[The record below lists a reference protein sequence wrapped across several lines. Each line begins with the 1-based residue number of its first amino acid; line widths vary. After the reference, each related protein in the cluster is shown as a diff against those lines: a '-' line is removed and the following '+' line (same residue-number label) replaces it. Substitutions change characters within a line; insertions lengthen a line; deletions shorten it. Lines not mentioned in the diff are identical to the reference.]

1 MLYSNQCTAV
11 SYGLKQGGV
20 YSWTV
25 TAGLTKSKAEQDA
38 TKKCSK
44 AAKNCQILLSECS
57 PAGEF
62 ESAQQY
68 KGGRMKTSMIKHAV
82 VSAAVLSLMACGK
95 DAQVAQAQSPNVLP
109 MASDAKVVEKAAPVV
124 LTPTMALVQMMINQP
139 TDNWGKIKVAG
150 VRWEAAAPSKAAAG
164 NYALTGLLLQKAKNK
179 ASSVITLTG
188 TASYIPLAA
197 QLIQASSVITL
208 TGTASAF
215 DEVFFSTTSND
226 SEVSAAAVRDLLVVH
241 ELKQIGKNCQSDA
254 SNEMLSKPE
263 FYEGEVAGQKFYVHA
278 EVDNFTNAHVHEASL
293 NVSIRAKPF
302 DQEMALAQCKL

>member
-1 MLYSNQCTAV
+1 
-11 SYGLKQGGV
+11 
-20 YSWTV
+20 
-25 TAGLTKSKAEQDA
+25 
-38 TKKCSK
+38 
-44 AAKNCQILLSECS
+44 
-57 PAGEF
+57 
-62 ESAQQY
+62 
-68 KGGRMKTSMIKHAV
+68 MKTSMIKHAV

-164 NYALTGLLLQKAKNK
+164 NYALTGLLLEKGKNK
-179 ASSVITLTG
+179 ASS
-188 TASYIPLAA
+188 A
-197 QLIQASSVITL
+197 ITL

-226 SEVSAAAVRDLLVVH
+226 SEVSAAAVRDFLVVH

-302 DQEMALAQCKL
+302 DQEMALAQCKV